1 MSTTT
6 PIVDFV
12 RRYAQSG
19 TSRLHMPGHKGQS
32 LLGFEPWDITEIKG
46 ADELYGA
53 DGIIAQSEANA
64 TRLFGTVHTYYS
76 TEGSSQCIRAMLCL
90 ALQAAP
96 AAGQRP
102 VLLAARN
109 AHKALL
115 YAAALLDFDI
125 QWLWPAPQD
134 AGALCSCPVSAAK
147 LTGALQGLAQQG
159 RKPFGVYITSPDY
172 LGGVQDIAAL
182 AEVCKDFGVPLLVD
196 NAHGAYLRFLPQGGQ
211 HPIALGAAM
220 CCDSGHKTLPVVTGG
235 AYLHLG
241 KNAPIQ
247 DEAAVRNAL
256 ALFGSTSPSYL
267 ILQSLDKC
275 NQVLSEGYLGGV
287 QDIAALAEVCKDFGV
302 PLLVDNA
309 HGAYLRFLPQGG
321 QHPIALGAAMC
332 CDSGHKTL
340 PVVTGGA
347 YLHLGKNAPIQDEA
361 AVRNALA
368 LFGSTSPSY
377 LILQSLDKCN
387 QVLSEGYPLRLLQ
400 CCGYLTRMRR
410 ELNEAAAAKHCP
422 GPLALESEPLKVT
435 LDAATLGMTGTELA
449 EALRSAKV
457 ECEYADPRYVVL
469 MFTPANPPQDFE
481 RLTSAVLHIVENL
494 TGPFPLPEKNDRE
507 LLELEHELHTCCSI
521 RQAVF
526 APQEQVP
533 TEQAVGRIC
542 AMPTVSCPPA
552 IPIVVSGE
560 KITSAA
566 VRLMQK
572 YHVMQAAVL
581 RKTI

>member
-1 MSTTT
+1 MSVTT

-12 RRYAQSG
+12 RQYAQSG

-159 RKPFGVYITSPDY
+159 KRPFGVYITSPDY

-182 AEVCKDFGVPLLVD
+182 AEVCRDFGVPLLVD

-241 KNAPIQ
+241 KNAPVQ

-275 NQVLSEGYLGGV
+275 NQ
-287 QDIAALAEVCKDFGV
+287 I
-302 PLLVDNA
+302 
-309 HGAYLRFLPQGG
+309 
-321 QHPIALGAAMC
+321 
-332 CDSGHKTL
+332 
-340 PVVTGGA
+340 
-347 YLHLGKNAPIQDEA
+347 
-361 AVRNALA
+361 
-368 LFGSTSPSY
+368 
-377 LILQSLDKCN
+377 
-387 QVLSEGYPLRLLQ
+387 LSEGYPLRLLQ
-400 CCGYLTRMRR
+400 CCGHLTRLRR
-410 ELNEAAAAKHCP
+410 ELNEAAAKHCP
-422 GPLALESEPLKVT
+422 GPLALEGEPLKVT
-435 LDAATLGMTGTELA
+435 LDAAVLGLSGTELA
-449 EALRSAKV
+449 EKLRAAKI
-457 ECEYADPRYVVL
+457 ECEYADPRYLVL
-469 MFTPANPPQDFE
+469 MFTPDNPPQDFE
-481 RLTSAVLHIVENL
+481 RLTAAVLRIAEEL
-494 TGPFPLPEKNDRE
+494 AGPVTLPEE
-507 LLELEHELHTCCSI
+507 TAGEFAELERGLHRRCTI

-526 APQEQVP
+526 APQEQLP
-533 TEQAVGRIC
+533 AEQAVGRIC

-560 KITSAA
+560 QITPAA
-566 VRLMQK
+566 AAWMKR
-572 YHVMQAAVL
+572 YHVEEVSVIREPQ
-581 RKTI
+581 

>member
-1 MSTTT
+1 MSVTT

-147 LTGALQGLAQQG
+147 LTSALQGLAQQG
-159 RKPFGVYITSPDY
+159 KRPFGVYITSPDY

-182 AEVCKDFGVPLLVD
+182 AEVCRDFDVPLLVD

-241 KNAPIQ
+241 KNAPVQ

-275 NQVLSEGYLGGV
+275 NQ
-287 QDIAALAEVCKDFGV
+287 I
-302 PLLVDNA
+302 
-309 HGAYLRFLPQGG
+309 
-321 QHPIALGAAMC
+321 
-332 CDSGHKTL
+332 
-340 PVVTGGA
+340 
-347 YLHLGKNAPIQDEA
+347 
-361 AVRNALA
+361 
-368 LFGSTSPSY
+368 
-377 LILQSLDKCN
+377 
-387 QVLSEGYPLRLLQ
+387 LSEGYPLRLLQ
-400 CCGYLTRMRR
+400 CCGHLTRLRR

-435 LDAATLGMTGTELA
+435 LDAAVLGLSGTELA
-449 EALRSAKV
+449 EKLRAAKI
-457 ECEYADPRYVVL
+457 ECEYADPRYLVL
-469 MFTPANPPQDFE
+469 MFTPDNPPQDFE
-481 RLTSAVLHIVENL
+481 RLSAAVLRIAEEL
-494 TGPFPLPEKNDRE
+494 AGPVTLPEE
-507 LLELEHELHTCCSI
+507 TAGEFAELERGLHRRCTI

-526 APQEQVP
+526 APQEQLP
-533 TEQAVGRIC
+533 AEQAVGRIC
-542 AMPTVSCPPA
+542 AMSTVSCPPA

-560 KITSAA
+560 QITPAA
-566 VRLMQK
+566 AAWMKR
-572 YHVMQAAVL
+572 YHVEEVSVIREPQ
-581 RKTI
+581 

>member
-1 MSTTT
+1 MSMTT

-159 RKPFGVYITSPDY
+159 KRPFGVYITSPDY

-241 KNAPIQ
+241 KNAPVQ

-275 NQVLSEGYLGGV
+275 NQ
-287 QDIAALAEVCKDFGV
+287 I
-302 PLLVDNA
+302 
-309 HGAYLRFLPQGG
+309 
-321 QHPIALGAAMC
+321 
-332 CDSGHKTL
+332 
-340 PVVTGGA
+340 
-347 YLHLGKNAPIQDEA
+347 
-361 AVRNALA
+361 
-368 LFGSTSPSY
+368 
-377 LILQSLDKCN
+377 
-387 QVLSEGYPLRLLQ
+387 LSEGYPLRLLQ
-400 CCGYLTRMRR
+400 CCGHLTRLRR
-410 ELNEAAAAKHCP
+410 ELNEAAAKHCP

-435 LDAATLGMTGTELA
+435 LDAAVLGLSGTELS
-449 EALRSAKV
+449 EKLRAAKI
-457 ECEYADPRYVVL
+457 ECEYADPRYLVL
-469 MFTPANPPQDFE
+469 MFTPDNPPQDFE
-481 RLTSAVLHIVENL
+481 RLSAAVLRIAEEL
-494 TGPFPLPEKNDRE
+494 AGPVTLPEE
-507 LLELEHELHTCCSI
+507 PAGEFAELERGLHRRCTI

-526 APQEQVP
+526 ALQEQLP
-533 TEQAVGRIC
+533 AEQAVGRIC

-560 KITSAA
+560 QITPAA
-566 VRLMQK
+566 AAWMKR
-572 YHVMQAAVL
+572 YHVEEVSVIREPQ
-581 RKTI
+581 

>member
-1 MSTTT
+1 MSMTT

-159 RKPFGVYITSPDY
+159 KRPFGIYITSPDY

-182 AEVCKDFGVPLLVD
+182 AEVCKDFDVPLLVD

-247 DEAAVRNAL
+247 NDAAVRNAL

-275 NQVLSEGYLGGV
+275 NQ
-287 QDIAALAEVCKDFGV
+287 I
-302 PLLVDNA
+302 
-309 HGAYLRFLPQGG
+309 
-321 QHPIALGAAMC
+321 
-332 CDSGHKTL
+332 
-340 PVVTGGA
+340 
-347 YLHLGKNAPIQDEA
+347 
-361 AVRNALA
+361 
-368 LFGSTSPSY
+368 
-377 LILQSLDKCN
+377 
-387 QVLSEGYPLRLLQ
+387 LSEGYPLRLLQ
-400 CCGYLTRMRR
+400 CCGHLTRLRR

-435 LDAATLGMTGTELA
+435 LDAAVLGLSGTELA
-449 EALRSAKV
+449 EKLRAAKI
-457 ECEYADPRYVVL
+457 ECEYADPRYLVL
-469 MFTPANPPQDFE
+469 MFTPDNPPQDFE
-481 RLTSAVLHIVENL
+481 RLSAAVLRIAEEL
-494 TGPFPLPEKNDRE
+494 AGPVTFPEE
-507 LLELEHELHTCCSI
+507 TAGEFAELERGLHRRCTI

-526 APQEQVP
+526 APQEQLP
-533 TEQAVGRIC
+533 AEQAVGRIC

-560 KITSAA
+560 QITPAA
-566 VRLMQK
+566 AAWMKR
-572 YHVMQAAVL
+572 YHVEEVSVIREPQ
-581 RKTI
+581 

>member
-1 MSTTT
+1 MSMTT

-46 ADELYGA
+46 ADELYEA
-53 DGIIAQSEANA
+53 EGIIAESEANA
-64 TRLFGTVHTYYS
+64 TRLFGTAHTYYS

-96 AAGQRP
+96 RTGKRP

-115 YAAALLDFDI
+115 YAAALLDLDI
-125 QWLWPAPQD
+125 EWLWPAPED
-134 AGALCSCPVSAAK
+134 ACALCSCPVSAAR
-147 LTGALQGLAQQG
+147 LTAALHAMEQQG
-159 RKPFGVYITSPDY
+159 RKPFGIYVTSPDY

-182 AEVCKDFGVPLLVD
+182 AAVCKTFDLPLLVD
-196 NAHGAYLRFLPQGGQ
+196 NAHGAYLRFLPENR

-275 NQVLSEGYLGGV
+275 NQVL
-287 QDIAALAEVCKDFGV
+287 A
-302 PLLVDNA
+302 
-309 HGAYLRFLPQGG
+309 
-321 QHPIALGAAMC
+321 
-332 CDSGHKTL
+332 
-340 PVVTGGA
+340 
-347 YLHLGKNAPIQDEA
+347 
-361 AVRNALA
+361 
-368 LFGSTSPSY
+368 
-377 LILQSLDKCN
+377 
-387 QVLSEGYPLRLLQ
+387 EGYPLRLLQ
-400 CCGYLTRMRR
+400 CCGHLTRLRR
-410 ELNEAAAAKHCP
+410 ELNEAAAAKRCSV
-422 GPLALESEPLKVT
+422 PLVLESEPLKVT
-435 LDAATLGMTGTELA
+435 LDAAALGMTGTELA

-494 TGPFPLPEKNDRE
+494 TGPFPLPEENDRE

-533 TEQAVGRIC
+533 AEQAVGRIC

-572 YHVMQAAVL
+572 YHVTQVAVL

>member
-1 MSTTT
+1 MSMTT

-64 TRLFGTVHTYYS
+64 THLFSTMHTYYS

-147 LTGALQGLAQQG
+147 LADALHGLVQQG
-159 RKPFGVYITSPDY
+159 QRPFGVYITSPDY

-241 KNAPIQ
+241 KNAPVQ

-275 NQVLSEGYLGGV
+275 NQ
-287 QDIAALAEVCKDFGV
+287 I
-302 PLLVDNA
+302 
-309 HGAYLRFLPQGG
+309 
-321 QHPIALGAAMC
+321 
-332 CDSGHKTL
+332 
-340 PVVTGGA
+340 
-347 YLHLGKNAPIQDEA
+347 
-361 AVRNALA
+361 
-368 LFGSTSPSY
+368 
-377 LILQSLDKCN
+377 
-387 QVLSEGYPLRLLQ
+387 LSEGYPLRLLQ
-400 CCGYLTRMRR
+400 CCGHLTRLRR

-435 LDAATLGMTGTELA
+435 LDAAVLGLSGTELA
-449 EALRSAKV
+449 EKLRAAKI
-457 ECEYADPRYVVL
+457 ECEYADPRYLVL
-469 MFTPANPPQDFE
+469 MFTPDNPPQDFE
-481 RLTSAVLHIVENL
+481 RLSAAVLRIAEELV
-494 TGPFPLPEKNDRE
+494 GPVTLPEE
-507 LLELEHELHTCCSI
+507 TAGEFAELERGLHRRCTI

-526 APQEQVP
+526 APQEQLP
-533 TEQAVGRIC
+533 AEQAVGRIC

-560 KITSAA
+560 QITPAA
-566 VRLMQK
+566 AAWMKR
-572 YHVMQAAVL
+572 YHVEEVSVIREPQ
-581 RKTI
+581 

>member
-1 MSTTT
+1 MSMTT

-12 RRYAQSG
+12 RSYAKSG
-19 TSRLHMPGHKGQS
+19 TARLHMPGHKGQS

-159 RKPFGVYITSPDY
+159 KRPFGIYITSPDY

-182 AEVCKDFGVPLLVD
+182 TEVCKDFDVPLLVD

-241 KNAPIQ
+241 KNAPVQ

-275 NQVLSEGYLGGV
+275 NQ
-287 QDIAALAEVCKDFGV
+287 I
-302 PLLVDNA
+302 
-309 HGAYLRFLPQGG
+309 
-321 QHPIALGAAMC
+321 
-332 CDSGHKTL
+332 
-340 PVVTGGA
+340 
-347 YLHLGKNAPIQDEA
+347 
-361 AVRNALA
+361 
-368 LFGSTSPSY
+368 
-377 LILQSLDKCN
+377 
-387 QVLSEGYPLRLLQ
+387 LSEGYPLRLLQ
-400 CCGYLTRMRR
+400 CCGHLTRLRR
-410 ELNEAAAAKHCP
+410 ELNEAAAAKHCS

-435 LDAATLGMTGTELA
+435 LDAAVLGLSGTELA
-449 EALRSAKV
+449 EKLRAAKI
-457 ECEYADPRYVVL
+457 ECEYADPRYLVL
-469 MFTPANPPQDFE
+469 MFTPDNPPQDFE
-481 RLTSAVLHIVENL
+481 RLSAAVLRIAEEL
-494 TGPFPLPEKNDRE
+494 AGPVTLPEE
-507 LLELEHELHTCCSI
+507 TAGEFAELERGLHRRCTI

-526 APQEQVP
+526 APQEQLP
-533 TEQAVGRIC
+533 AEQAVGRIC

-560 KITSAA
+560 QITPAA
-566 VRLMQK
+566 AAWMKR
-572 YHVMQAAVL
+572 YHVEEVSVIREPQ
-581 RKTI
+581 

>member
-1 MSTTT
+1 MSMTT

-134 AGALCSCPVSAAK
+134 AGSLCSCPVSAAK

-159 RKPFGVYITSPDY
+159 KRPFGVYITSPDY

-182 AEVCKDFGVPLLVD
+182 TEVCKDFDVPLLVD

-241 KNAPIQ
+241 KNAPVQ

-275 NQVLSEGYLGGV
+275 NQ
-287 QDIAALAEVCKDFGV
+287 I
-302 PLLVDNA
+302 
-309 HGAYLRFLPQGG
+309 
-321 QHPIALGAAMC
+321 
-332 CDSGHKTL
+332 
-340 PVVTGGA
+340 
-347 YLHLGKNAPIQDEA
+347 
-361 AVRNALA
+361 
-368 LFGSTSPSY
+368 
-377 LILQSLDKCN
+377 
-387 QVLSEGYPLRLLQ
+387 LSEGYPLRLLQ
-400 CCGYLTRMRR
+400 CCGHLTRLRR

-435 LDAATLGMTGTELA
+435 LDAAVLGLSGTELA
-449 EALRSAKV
+449 EKLRAAKI
-457 ECEYADPRYVVL
+457 ECEYADPRYLVL
-469 MFTPANPPQDFE
+469 MFTPDNPPQDFE
-481 RLTSAVLHIVENL
+481 RLSAAVLRIAEEL
-494 TGPFPLPEKNDRE
+494 AGPVTLPEE
-507 LLELEHELHTCCSI
+507 TAGEFAALERGLHRRCTI

-526 APQEQVP
+526 APQEQLP
-533 TEQAVGRIC
+533 AEQAVGRIC

-560 KITSAA
+560 QITPAA
-566 VRLMQK
+566 AAWMKR
-572 YHVMQAAVL
+572 YHVEEVSVIREPQ
-581 RKTI
+581 

>member
-1 MSTTT
+1 MSVTT

-12 RRYAQSG
+12 RRYARSG

-159 RKPFGVYITSPDY
+159 KRPFGVYITSPDY

-241 KNAPIQ
+241 KNAPVQ
-247 DEAAVRNAL
+247 DEVAVRNAL

-275 NQVLSEGYLGGV
+275 NQILSEGY
-287 QDIAALAEVCKDFGV
+287 
-302 PLLVDNA
+302 
-309 HGAYLRFLPQGG
+309 
-321 QHPIALGAAMC
+321 
-332 CDSGHKTL
+332 S
-340 PVVTGGA
+340 
-347 YLHLGKNAPIQDEA
+347 
-361 AVRNALA
+361 
-368 LFGSTSPSY
+368 
-377 LILQSLDKCN
+377 
-387 QVLSEGYPLRLLQ
+387 LRLLQ
-400 CCGYLTRMRR
+400 CCGHLTRLRR

-435 LDAATLGMTGTELA
+435 LDAAVLGLSGTELA
-449 EALRSAKV
+449 EKLRAAKI
-457 ECEYADPRYVVL
+457 ECEYADPRYLVL
-469 MFTPANPPQDFE
+469 MFTPDNPPQDFE
-481 RLTSAVLHIVENL
+481 RLSAAVLRIAEELV
-494 TGPFPLPEKNDRE
+494 GPVTLPEETVGEFAD
-507 LLELEHELHTCCSI
+507 LERGLHRRCTI

-526 APQEQVP
+526 APQEQLP
-533 TEQAVGRIC
+533 AEQAVGRIC

-560 KITSAA
+560 QITPAA
-566 VRLMQK
+566 AAWMKR
-572 YHVMQAAVL
+572 YHVEEVSVIREPQ
-581 RKTI
+581 

>member
-1 MSTTT
+1 MSMTT

-96 AAGQRP
+96 ATGQRP

-159 RKPFGVYITSPDY
+159 KRPFGVYITSPDY

-182 AEVCKDFGVPLLVD
+182 AGVCKDFGVPLLVD

-241 KNAPIQ
+241 KNAPVQ

-275 NQVLSEGYLGGV
+275 NQ
-287 QDIAALAEVCKDFGV
+287 I
-302 PLLVDNA
+302 
-309 HGAYLRFLPQGG
+309 
-321 QHPIALGAAMC
+321 
-332 CDSGHKTL
+332 
-340 PVVTGGA
+340 
-347 YLHLGKNAPIQDEA
+347 
-361 AVRNALA
+361 
-368 LFGSTSPSY
+368 
-377 LILQSLDKCN
+377 
-387 QVLSEGYPLRLLQ
+387 LSEGYPLRLLQ
-400 CCGYLTRMRR
+400 CCGHLTRLRR

-422 GPLALESEPLKVT
+422 EPLALESEPLKIT
-435 LDAATLGMTGTELA
+435 LDAAVLGLSGTELA
-449 EALRSAKV
+449 EKLRAAKI
-457 ECEYADPRYVVL
+457 ECEYADPRYLVL
-469 MFTPANPPQDFE
+469 MFTPDNPPQDFE
-481 RLTSAVLHIVENL
+481 RLSAAVLRIAEEL
-494 TGPFPLPEKNDRE
+494 AGPVTLPEE
-507 LLELEHELHTCCSI
+507 TAGEFAELERGLHRRCTI

-526 APQEQVP
+526 APQEQLP
-533 TEQAVGRIC
+533 AEQAVGRIC

-560 KITSAA
+560 QITPAA
-566 VRLMQK
+566 AAWMKR
-572 YHVMQAAVL
+572 YHVEEVSVIREPQ
-581 RKTI
+581 

>member
-1 MSTTT
+1 MSMTT

-12 RRYAQSG
+12 RHYAQSG

-32 LLGFEPWDITEIKG
+32 ILGFEPWDITEIKG
-46 ADELYGA
+46 ADELYEA
-53 DGIIAQSEANA
+53 EGIIAESEANA
-64 TRLFGTVHTYYS
+64 TRLFGTAHTYYS
-76 TEGSSQCIRAMLCL
+76 TEGSSQCIRAMICL

-96 AAGQRP
+96 RTGKRP

-125 QWLWPAPQD
+125 EWLWPAPED
-134 AGALCSCPVSAAK
+134 ACALCSCPVSAAR
-147 LTGALQGLAQQG
+147 LTAALHAMEQQG
-159 RKPFGVYITSPDY
+159 RKPFGIYVTSPDY

-182 AEVCKDFGVPLLVD
+182 AAVCKTFELPLLVD
-196 NAHGAYLRFLPQGGQ
+196 NAHGAYLRFLPENR

-275 NQVLSEGYLGGV
+275 NQVL
-287 QDIAALAEVCKDFGV
+287 
-302 PLLVDNA
+302 
-309 HGAYLRFLPQGG
+309 
-321 QHPIALGAAMC
+321 
-332 CDSGHKTL
+332 T
-340 PVVTGGA
+340 
-347 YLHLGKNAPIQDEA
+347 
-361 AVRNALA
+361 
-368 LFGSTSPSY
+368 
-377 LILQSLDKCN
+377 
-387 QVLSEGYPLRLLQ
+387 EGYPLRLLQ
-400 CCGYLTRMRR
+400 CCGHLTRLRR
-410 ELNEAAAAKHCP
+410 ELNEAAAASRCSV
-422 GPLALESEPLKVT
+422 PLVLESEPLKVT
-435 LDAATLGMTGTELA
+435 LDAAALGMTGTELA

-494 TGPFPLPEKNDRE
+494 TGPFPRPEENDRE

-560 KITSAA
+560 RITSAA

-572 YHVMQAAVL
+572 YHVTQVAVL

>member
-1 MSTTT
+1 MSMTT

-32 LLGFEPWDITEIKG
+32 LLGFELWDITEIKG

-159 RKPFGVYITSPDY
+159 KRPFGVYITSPDY

-182 AEVCKDFGVPLLVD
+182 TEVCKDFGVPLLVD

-241 KNAPIQ
+241 KNAPVQ

-275 NQVLSEGYLGGV
+275 NQ
-287 QDIAALAEVCKDFGV
+287 I
-302 PLLVDNA
+302 
-309 HGAYLRFLPQGG
+309 
-321 QHPIALGAAMC
+321 
-332 CDSGHKTL
+332 
-340 PVVTGGA
+340 
-347 YLHLGKNAPIQDEA
+347 
-361 AVRNALA
+361 
-368 LFGSTSPSY
+368 
-377 LILQSLDKCN
+377 
-387 QVLSEGYPLRLLQ
+387 LSEGYPLRLLQ
-400 CCGYLTRMRR
+400 CCGHLTRLRR
-410 ELNEAAAAKHCP
+410 ELNEVASAKHCP
-422 GPLALESEPLKVT
+422 GPLVLESEPLKVT
-435 LDAATLGMTGTELA
+435 LDAAVLGLSGTELA
-449 EALRSAKV
+449 EKLRAAKI
-457 ECEYADPRYVVL
+457 ECEYADPRYLVL
-469 MFTPANPPQDFE
+469 MFTPDNPPQDFE
-481 RLTSAVLHIVENL
+481 RLSAAVLRIAEEL
-494 TGPFPLPEKNDRE
+494 AGPVTLPEE
-507 LLELEHELHTCCSI
+507 TAGEFAELERGLHRCCTI

-526 APQEQVP
+526 APQEQLP
-533 TEQAVGRIC
+533 AEQAVGRIC

-560 KITSAA
+560 QITPAA
-566 VRLMQK
+566 AAWMKR
-572 YHVMQAAVL
+572 YHVEEVSVIREPQ
-581 RKTI
+581 

>member
-1 MSTTT
+1 MSMTT

-12 RRYAQSG
+12 RQYAQSG

-147 LTGALQGLAQQG
+147 LADALQGLAQQG
-159 RKPFGVYITSPDY
+159 QRPFGVYITSPDY

-182 AEVCKDFGVPLLVD
+182 AEVCRDFGVPLLVD

-241 KNAPIQ
+241 KNAPVQ

-275 NQVLSEGYLGGV
+275 NQ
-287 QDIAALAEVCKDFGV
+287 I
-302 PLLVDNA
+302 
-309 HGAYLRFLPQGG
+309 
-321 QHPIALGAAMC
+321 
-332 CDSGHKTL
+332 
-340 PVVTGGA
+340 
-347 YLHLGKNAPIQDEA
+347 
-361 AVRNALA
+361 
-368 LFGSTSPSY
+368 
-377 LILQSLDKCN
+377 
-387 QVLSEGYPLRLLQ
+387 LSEGYPLRLLQ
-400 CCGYLTRMRR
+400 CCGHLTRLRR
-410 ELNEAAAAKHCP
+410 ELNEAAAKHCP
-422 GPLALESEPLKVT
+422 GPLVLESEPLKVT
-435 LDAATLGMTGTELA
+435 LDAAVLGLSGTELA
-449 EALRSAKV
+449 EKLRAAKI
-457 ECEYADPRYVVL
+457 ECEYADPRYLVL
-469 MFTPANPPQDFE
+469 MFTPDNPPQDFE
-481 RLTSAVLHIVENL
+481 RLTAAVLRIAEELV
-494 TGPFPLPEKNDRE
+494 GPVTLPEE
-507 LLELEHELHTCCSI
+507 TAGEFAELECGLHRRCTI

-526 APQEQVP
+526 APQEQLP
-533 TEQAVGRIC
+533 AEQAVGRIC

-560 KITSAA
+560 QITPAA
-566 VRLMQK
+566 AAWMKR
-572 YHVMQAAVL
+572 YHVEKVSVIRDPQ
-581 RKTI
+581 

>member
-1 MSTTT
+1 MSVTT

-147 LTGALQGLAQQG
+147 LADALQGLAQQG
-159 RKPFGVYITSPDY
+159 QRPFGVYITSPDY
-172 LGGVQDIAAL
+172 LGGVQDVAAL

-241 KNAPIQ
+241 KNAPVQ

-275 NQVLSEGYLGGV
+275 NQ
-287 QDIAALAEVCKDFGV
+287 I
-302 PLLVDNA
+302 
-309 HGAYLRFLPQGG
+309 
-321 QHPIALGAAMC
+321 
-332 CDSGHKTL
+332 
-340 PVVTGGA
+340 
-347 YLHLGKNAPIQDEA
+347 
-361 AVRNALA
+361 
-368 LFGSTSPSY
+368 
-377 LILQSLDKCN
+377 
-387 QVLSEGYPLRLLQ
+387 LSEGYPLRLLQ
-400 CCGYLTRMRR
+400 CCGHLTRLRR
-410 ELNEAAAAKHCP
+410 ELNEAAAKHCP
-422 GPLALESEPLKVT
+422 GPLALESEPLKIT
-435 LDAATLGMTGTELA
+435 LDAAVLGLSGTELA
-449 EALRSAKV
+449 EKLRAAKI
-457 ECEYADPRYVVL
+457 ECEYADPRYLVL
-469 MFTPANPPQDFE
+469 MFTPDNPPQDFE
-481 RLTSAVLHIVENL
+481 RLAAAVLRIAEEL
-494 TGPFPLPEKNDRE
+494 AGPVTLPEE
-507 LLELEHELHTCCSI
+507 TAGEFAELECGIHRRCTI

-526 APQEQVP
+526 APQEQLP
-533 TEQAVGRIC
+533 AEQAVGRIC

-560 KITSAA
+560 QITPAA
-566 VRLMQK
+566 AAWMKR
-572 YHVMQAAVL
+572 YHVEEVSVI
-581 RKTI
+581 RKPQ

>member
-1 MSTTT
+1 MSMTT

-125 QWLWPAPQD
+125 QWIWPAPQD

-147 LTGALQGLAQQG
+147 LEDALQGLAQQG
-159 RKPFGVYITSPDY
+159 QRPFGVYITSPDY

-241 KNAPIQ
+241 KNAPVQ
-247 DEAAVRNAL
+247 DEAAVRNVL

-275 NQVLSEGYLGGV
+275 NQ
-287 QDIAALAEVCKDFGV
+287 I
-302 PLLVDNA
+302 
-309 HGAYLRFLPQGG
+309 
-321 QHPIALGAAMC
+321 
-332 CDSGHKTL
+332 
-340 PVVTGGA
+340 
-347 YLHLGKNAPIQDEA
+347 
-361 AVRNALA
+361 
-368 LFGSTSPSY
+368 
-377 LILQSLDKCN
+377 
-387 QVLSEGYPLRLLQ
+387 LSEGYPLRLLQ
-400 CCGYLTRMRR
+400 CCGHLTRLRR

-435 LDAATLGMTGTELA
+435 LDAAVLGLSGTELA
-449 EALRSAKV
+449 EKLRAAKI
-457 ECEYADPRYVVL
+457 ECEYADPRYLVL
-469 MFTPANPPQDFE
+469 MFTPDNPPQDFE
-481 RLTSAVLHIVENL
+481 RLVAAVLRIAEELV
-494 TGPFPLPEKNDRE
+494 GPVTLPEE
-507 LLELEHELHTCCSI
+507 TAGEFAELERGLHRCCTI

-526 APQEQVP
+526 APQEQLP
-533 TEQAVGRIC
+533 AEQAVGRIC

-560 KITSAA
+560 QITPAA
-566 VRLMQK
+566 AAWMKR
-572 YHVMQAAVL
+572 YHVEEVSVIREIQ
-581 RKTI
+581 

>member
-1 MSTTT
+1 MSMTT

-53 DGIIAQSEANA
+53 DGIIAQSEASA

-159 RKPFGVYITSPDY
+159 QRPFGVYITSPDY
-172 LGGVQDIAAL
+172 LGGVQDVAAL
-182 AEVCKDFGVPLLVD
+182 AEACRDFGVPLLVD

-241 KNAPIQ
+241 KNAPVQ

-275 NQVLSEGYLGGV
+275 NQ
-287 QDIAALAEVCKDFGV
+287 I
-302 PLLVDNA
+302 
-309 HGAYLRFLPQGG
+309 
-321 QHPIALGAAMC
+321 
-332 CDSGHKTL
+332 
-340 PVVTGGA
+340 
-347 YLHLGKNAPIQDEA
+347 
-361 AVRNALA
+361 
-368 LFGSTSPSY
+368 
-377 LILQSLDKCN
+377 
-387 QVLSEGYPLRLLQ
+387 LSEGYPLRLLQ
-400 CCGYLTRMRR
+400 CCGHLTRLRR

-435 LDAATLGMTGTELA
+435 LDAAVLGLSGTELA
-449 EALRSAKV
+449 EKLRAAKI
-457 ECEYADPRYVVL
+457 ECEYADPRYLVL
-469 MFTPANPPQDFE
+469 MFTPDNPPQDFE
-481 RLTSAVLHIVENL
+481 RLVAAVLRIAEELV
-494 TGPFPLPEKNDRE
+494 GPVTLPEEAAGDFA
-507 LLELEHELHTCCSI
+507 ELERGLHRCCTI

-526 APQEQVP
+526 APQEQLP
-533 TEQAVGRIC
+533 AEQAVGRIC

-560 KITSAA
+560 QITPAA
-566 VRLMQK
+566 AAWMKR
-572 YHVMQAAVL
+572 YHVEEVSVIREPQ
-581 RKTI
+581 

>member
-1 MSTTT
+1 MNMTT

-53 DGIIAQSEANA
+53 DGIIAQSESNA

-147 LTGALQGLAQQG
+147 LADALQGLAQQG
-159 RKPFGVYITSPDY
+159 QRPFGVYITSPDY

-241 KNAPIQ
+241 KNAPVQ

-275 NQVLSEGYLGGV
+275 NQ
-287 QDIAALAEVCKDFGV
+287 I
-302 PLLVDNA
+302 
-309 HGAYLRFLPQGG
+309 
-321 QHPIALGAAMC
+321 
-332 CDSGHKTL
+332 
-340 PVVTGGA
+340 
-347 YLHLGKNAPIQDEA
+347 
-361 AVRNALA
+361 
-368 LFGSTSPSY
+368 
-377 LILQSLDKCN
+377 
-387 QVLSEGYPLRLLQ
+387 LSEGYPLRLLQ
-400 CCGYLTRMRR
+400 CCGHLTRLRR

-435 LDAATLGMTGTELA
+435 LDAAVLGLSGTELA
-449 EALRSAKV
+449 EKLRAAKI
-457 ECEYADPRYVVL
+457 ECEYADPRYLVL
-469 MFTPANPPQDFE
+469 MFTPDNPPQDFE
-481 RLTSAVLHIVENL
+481 RLTAAVLRIAEDL
-494 TGPFPLPEKNDRE
+494 AGPVTLPEE
-507 LLELEHELHTCCSI
+507 TAGEFAELERGLHRRCTI

-526 APQEQVP
+526 APQEQLP
-533 TEQAVGRIC
+533 AEQAVGRIC

-560 KITSAA
+560 QITPAA
-566 VRLMQK
+566 AAWMKR
-572 YHVMQAAVL
+572 YHVEEVSVIREPQ
-581 RKTI
+581 

>member
-1 MSTTT
+1 MSMTT

-147 LTGALQGLAQQG
+147 LADALQGLAQQG
-159 RKPFGVYITSPDY
+159 QRPFGVYITSPDY

-241 KNAPIQ
+241 KNAPVQ

-275 NQVLSEGYLGGV
+275 NQ
-287 QDIAALAEVCKDFGV
+287 I
-302 PLLVDNA
+302 
-309 HGAYLRFLPQGG
+309 
-321 QHPIALGAAMC
+321 
-332 CDSGHKTL
+332 
-340 PVVTGGA
+340 
-347 YLHLGKNAPIQDEA
+347 
-361 AVRNALA
+361 
-368 LFGSTSPSY
+368 
-377 LILQSLDKCN
+377 
-387 QVLSEGYPLRLLQ
+387 LSEGYPLRLLQ
-400 CCGYLTRMRR
+400 CCGHLTRLRR
-410 ELNEAAAAKHCP
+410 ELNEAAAKHCP
-422 GPLALESEPLKVT
+422 GPLVLESEPLKVT
-435 LDAATLGMTGTELA
+435 LDAAVLGLSGTELA
-449 EALRSAKV
+449 EKLRAAKI
-457 ECEYADPRYVVL
+457 ECEYADPRYLVL
-469 MFTPANPPQDFE
+469 MFTPDNPPQDFE
-481 RLTSAVLHIVENL
+481 RLTAAVLRIAEDL
-494 TGPFPLPEKNDRE
+494 AGPVTLPEE
-507 LLELEHELHTCCSI
+507 TAGEFVELERGLHRCCTI

-526 APQEQVP
+526 APQEQLP
-533 TEQAVGRIC
+533 AEQAVGRIC

-560 KITSAA
+560 QITPAA
-566 VRLMQK
+566 VAWMKR
-572 YHVMQAAVL
+572 YHVEEVSVIREPQ
-581 RKTI
+581 

>member
-1 MSTTT
+1 MSVTT

-64 TRLFGTVHTYYS
+64 TRLFGTAHTYYS

-147 LTGALQGLAQQG
+147 LADALHGLVQQG
-159 RKPFGVYITSPDY
+159 QRPFGVYITSPDY

-241 KNAPIQ
+241 KNAPVQ

-275 NQVLSEGYLGGV
+275 NQ
-287 QDIAALAEVCKDFGV
+287 I
-302 PLLVDNA
+302 
-309 HGAYLRFLPQGG
+309 
-321 QHPIALGAAMC
+321 
-332 CDSGHKTL
+332 
-340 PVVTGGA
+340 
-347 YLHLGKNAPIQDEA
+347 
-361 AVRNALA
+361 
-368 LFGSTSPSY
+368 
-377 LILQSLDKCN
+377 
-387 QVLSEGYPLRLLQ
+387 LSEGYPLRLLQ
-400 CCGYLTRMRR
+400 CCGHLTRLRR

-435 LDAATLGMTGTELA
+435 LDAAVLGLSGTELA
-449 EALRSAKV
+449 EKLRAAKI
-457 ECEYADPRYVVL
+457 ECEYADPRYLVL
-469 MFTPANPPQDFE
+469 MFTPDNPPQDFE
-481 RLTSAVLHIVENL
+481 RLSAAVLRIAEELV
-494 TGPFPLPEKNDRE
+494 GPVTLPEE
-507 LLELEHELHTCCSI
+507 TAGEFAELERGLHRRCTI

-526 APQEQVP
+526 APQEQLP
-533 TEQAVGRIC
+533 AEQAVGRIC

-560 KITSAA
+560 QITPVAA
-566 VRLMQK
+566 AWMKR
-572 YHVMQAAVL
+572 YHVEEVSVI
-581 RKTI
+581 RKPQ